1 MRHRKRDEKQKRGE
15 AICLLKKP
23 ELAQTLKKSKGVINT
38 HRHTI
43 YLRDNTLYL
52 NYTKN
57 SKRHRTSLNKLIKRL
72 NLSNNQALEHL
83 GGLGLD
89 QILKML
95 KRASTPDKKQ
105 KKKSLPSPK
114 KTKYTT
120 IEQAKESFLEKKIGL
135 KETSLSL
142 MRSRFSTISK
152 LLNVKESCRVSKI
165 TKKSIVN
172 YHNNAFK
179 KYKKNTLISLNAL
192 LKGFLEFCESE
203 QFLEKNPYFAITLKN
218 AQEGEEIEPFNLEEV
233 KALIENAPNLR
244 LRAFLVV
251 AFFAGL
257 RTGEQLALLWSD
269 IDFENKKININKS
282 LNLSGVITTPK
293 NKPSIRQVDLL
304 EPVEKILKELKASEP
319 ANKKMIFLSI
329 PKRTQEF
336 QQAFKKLLEALNL
349 KERKLYTTRHT
360 FASLMLS
367 QGEEPM
373 WVSKTLGHN
382 DLNTTYSAYSHY
394 IPKQDKERAKF
405 IKEIL

>member
-1 MRHRKRDEKQKRGE
+1 MHK
-15 AICLLKKP
+15 
-23 ELAQTLKKSKGVINT
+23 
-38 HRHTI
+38 HTI

-72 NLSNNQALEHL
+72 NLSNDQALEHL

-89 QILKML
+89 QILIML
-95 KRASTPDKKQ
+95 KWASTPDKKQ

-135 KETSLSL
+135 KETSLSF

-152 LLNVKESCRVSKI
+152 LLNVKESYRVSKI
-165 TKKSIVN
+165 TKESIVN

-192 LKGFLEFCESE
+192 LKSFLEFCEGE
-203 QFLEKNPYFAITLKN
+203 RFLEKNPYFAITLKN
-218 AQEGEEIEPFNLEEV
+218 AQGGGKIEPFNLEEV
-233 KALIENAPNLR
+233 KTLIENAPSLR

-251 AFFAGL
+251 AFFTGL

-269 IDFENKKININKS
+269 IDFENKKINIDKS

-293 NKPSIRQVDLL
+293 NKPSIRQIDLL

-336 QQAFKKLLEALNL
+336 QKAFKALLKALNL

-367 QGEEPM
+367 QGEEAM
-373 WVSKTLGHN
+373 WVSKTLGHK
-382 DLNTTYSAYSHY
+382 DLNTTNSAYSHY

-405 IKEIL
+405 IKGML